1 MTATAARMVARPQ
14 NLKYGN
20 WPFSKFPAASS
31 PPLSAKMR
39 SKHRTDGDAQST
51 AAKRRRAFVS
61 AQQAGFQ
68 YRKVQYSRYTRH
80 DVDYDTLLQYSSRWE
95 MVRKMPHPRRA
106 GAQEERRGERSGPSF
121 VVMVLKTESW
131 GMRSVQPTRH
141 SFPVPQVQLVF
152 RLDGKGAGA
161 KHATHRSW
169 VSDWSGRSSRCA
181 VNAHLVLR
189 YCNGYHGPPL
199 PHIQYSTQLSLC
211 PVLCCS
217 SSGKSL
223 RKAFRRL
230 GTGWGRSGAKAKHL
244 RL

>member
-1 MTATAARMVARPQ
+1 M
-14 NLKYGN
+14 
-20 WPFSKFPAASS
+20 
-31 PPLSAKMR
+31 
-39 SKHRTDGDAQST
+39 
-51 AAKRRRAFVS
+51 S